1 MGPGAIGRYGSPV
14 RVRALDIA
22 GALALVGVAVL
33 VVLSFT
39 YRPQTATTT
48 VSTGDSILSSPAAT
62 AAPTSTPAPAPTAT
76 ATPTPTP
83 SETPDEPEPSVE
95 LVPEDERSTI
105 SVRVVNG
112 GAPDGSAGEMT
123 ARLAAASFSPLESSN
138 AVQPVGATIVWY
150 RDGQQSPAVTVNS
163 VVGADDDDVRVADS
177 GDANWSALGEG
188 LDVLVVL
195 GPGLP

>member
-1 MGPGAIGRYGSPV
+1 V
-14 RVRALDIA
+14 RVRAIEFA

-39 YRPQTATTT
+39 YRPQVTTTT
-48 VSTGDSILSSPAAT
+48 VSTGDSILASPV
-62 AAPTSTPAPAPTAT
+62 PTASPTPTTT
-76 ATPTPTP
+76 ATPTATPTP

-95 LVPEDERSTI
+95 LVPEQERSSI
-105 SVRVVNG
+105 SVQVVNG

-123 ARLAAASFSPLESSN
+123 ARLAAASFSPREGSN
-138 AVQPVGATIVWY
+138 AVQPVGATTIWY
-150 RDGQQSPAVTVNS
+150 REGQQSQAATVNS
-163 VVGADDDDVRVADS
+163 VVGAGDDDVRVADFA
-177 GDANWSALGEG
+177 DANWSAFGEG